1 MDTIMSVIT
10 FSKPRIVNN
19 PKWIDKPSKTQA
31 INRRVELLG
40 KMDDRHRELLAR
52 RDKQGLVDLAGEYM
66 TLGHGCP
73 NTMTQILIES
83 EGL

>member
-19 PKWIDKPSKTQA
+19 PKWTDKPSKTQA

-40 KMDDRHRELLAR
+40 DMDDRYKALRGAGDRDGLRELA
-52 RDKQGLVDLAGEYM
+52 DEYEK
-66 TLGHGCP
+66 LKCP
-73 NTMTQILIES
+73 NTADQIRYEAERL
-83 EGL
+83 